1 MEPGN
6 PWKTYGIHIGL
17 FIVSLLTT
25 TLAGGE
31 WMFGD
36 YLILEDYQWSNFTA
50 GFAFS
55 IPFLSFLTMHEF
67 GHYFVAR
74 YNNIKTTLP
83 YFLPFWLGFLPAPSI
98 GSFGAVI
105 RIKQQIRTRMA
116 YFDIGIAGP
125 IAGFVAGLFILFY
138 GFTNLPPAEYI
149 FEIHPEYQQYG
160 LDYADHVYGSAR
172 EEQGIAF
179 VMGSNLLFDFF
190 KEYVAPDPSL
200 VPNPYEIA
208 HYPWLLAGFLALL
221 FTALNLLP
229 IGQLDGGHV
238 IYGLLGTKWHRR
250 LSPAF
255 LIVLIFYSGLGMITP
270 AHLSGTLQFEP
281 DMWWQGP
288 LYFWFL
294 MIVLYKVFPN
304 VQLRLVWTLAIFA
317 GQLLLS
323 MSFNGIEGYSGWLLF
338 AFLLGRVMGVHHPE
352 PPVDQPLDFNRKLLG
367 WLAILIFILCFTP
380 APLELVVLGE

>member
-1 MEPGN
+1 MEPSN

-17 FIVSLLTT
+17 FIISLITT

-31 WMFGD
+31 WMFGNYIILDD
-36 YLILEDYQWSNFTA
+36 YNWSDFTA

-55 IPFLSFLTMHEF
+55 IPFLSFLTLHEF

-74 YNNIKTTLP
+74 YNKIKTTLP
-83 YFLPFWLGFLPAPSI
+83 YYLPCWLGFLPAPSI

-105 RIKQQIRTRMA
+105 RIKQQIQSRRE

-138 GFTNLPPAEYI
+138 GFTHLPAAEYI
-149 FEIHPEYQQYG
+149 FEIHPEYQEYG
-160 LDYADHVYGSAR
+160 LDYAEYAYGSERR
-172 EEQGIAF
+172 EPGGAI

-200 VPNPYEIA
+200 VPNVYEIT

-221 FTALNLLP
+221 VTAINLLP
-229 IGQLDGGHV
+229 IGQLDGGHI
-238 IYGLLGTKWHRR
+238 IYGLVGAKWHGK
-250 LSPAF
+250 LSTAF
-255 LIVLIFYSGLGMITP
+255 LIMLIFYAGLGMITP
-270 AHLSGTLQFEP
+270 AHLNGIVQFKP

-294 MIVLYKVFPN
+294 TIVLYKVFPSN
-304 VQLRLVWTLAIFA
+304 QLRLLWALAIFS
-317 GQLLLS
+317 GQILLLLL
-323 MSFNGIEGYSGWLLF
+323 FKGIEGYSGWLLF

-352 PPVDQPLDFNRKLLG
+352 PSVDQPLDFKRTVLG
-367 WLAILIFILCFTP
+367 WFAILIFILCFSP
-380 APLELVVLGE
+380 VPLEFVVLGN